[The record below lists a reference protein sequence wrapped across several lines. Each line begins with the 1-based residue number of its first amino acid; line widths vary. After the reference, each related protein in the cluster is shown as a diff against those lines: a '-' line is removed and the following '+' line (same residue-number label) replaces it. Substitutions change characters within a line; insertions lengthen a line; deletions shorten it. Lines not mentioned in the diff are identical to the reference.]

1 MSKFVKALIV
11 SGVLMGSGLVLGG
24 IGEALISCGVE
35 KKIEPQLEEQY
46 FSADADDIKDIK
58 VDFAAESV
66 MITPTDGDKIKVT
79 YWDDPEEPKYEIK
92 EENGILTA
100 GVKKD
105 EVVIYFSLFSD
116 WNKKEENEHAVN
128 IEIPA
133 NYMGDYNLEC
143 SSGSINMSDLVVND
157 DLNIYISS
165 GVISLENI
173 ECKGEMKLR
182 ATSGRLNMTE
192 VVAEQDVDI
201 QLSDGHIDCSDMSVA
216 GKMGVYMTSGD
227 FDAKQLMVTGDLELE
242 ASSGTMK
249 FDTVTANYVSFDA
262 SSGNCSLENVTTET
276 GLSVDM
282 SSGTFNAALTDAMEN
297 YSIHT
302 DLTSGSCNL
311 PEEYINGDK
320 KIEVDMTSGLVNVT
334 FGEGK

>member
-24 IGEALISCGVE
+24 VGAALISCGVE
-35 KKIEPQLEEQY
+35 KTIEPQIEEQF
-46 FSADADDIKDIK
+46 FSAEADDIKDIK

-66 MITPTDGDKIKVT
+66 VITPTDGDKIKVT
-79 YWDDPEEPKYEIK
+79 YWDDPEEPRYEIK

-105 EVVIYFSLFSD
+105 EVMISFSLFSD
-116 WNKKEENEHAVN
+116 WNREENEYVVN

-133 NYMGDYNLEC
+133 NYIGDYNLEC

-173 ECKGEMKLR
+173 ECKGEMKLG
-182 ATSGRLNMTE
+182 ATSGHLNMTE
-192 VVAEQDVDI
+192 IVAAREVEI
-201 QLSDGHIDCSDMSVA
+201 QISSGHITCSDMSVA
-216 GKMGVYMTSGD
+216 EEMGVYMTSGY

-249 FDTVTANYVSFDA
+249 FDTVTASYVSFYA
-262 SSGNCSLENVTTET
+262 SSGNCFLENVTTEI

-282 SSGTFNAALTDAMEN
+282 SSGTFKATLTDAMEN

-320 KIEVDMTSGLVNVT
+320 KIDVDMTSGLVNVT
-334 FGEGK
+334 FAE